1 VRFLKDGVPLYAGL
15 FLSDFNNQSE
25 LASGIKYA
33 LDNKAAGICFFGG
46 VTDEVLATL
55 KQASS

>member
-1 VRFLKDGVPLYAGL
+1 VPLYAGL
-15 FLSDFNNQSE
+15 FLSDFNNQYE

-46 VTDEVLATL
+46 VSDEVLATL
-55 KQASS
+55 KQATS